1 MFNDWTIEREINMIT
16 LTPEQQR
23 AHDTICDW
31 ALTKKSNLLTLGGY
45 AGTGKT
51 TLVGRVASTLK
62 QSKMKI
68 AFCAISG
75 KASTVLKSKLQDT
88 LGVDDYCGTIHSLIY
103 LLIGKEK
110 LQSGRHELYF
120 RVSADPTAM
129 RLMYDLI
136 ILDEASMVNEYIFKD
151 LSSLGIPILAVGDH
165 GQLPPVRGSFN
176 LMENPQIKLENI
188 MRQAEGNPIIMMAQM
203 ARETGNI
210 PYGQYGKQCFK
221 TKELSALYDH
231 SYADINSI
239 ALCAL
244 NKTRVRMNSHAREI
258 LKRNNPI
265 PDFNYPI
272 VGEPLICLYNNHRKM
287 VYNGNI
293 GTLKRI
299 ELQNNAEQK
308 LFDVTVDM
316 GDFEFENCIDP
327 LQFGREY
334 TNVEDKSDE
343 IDYFDWAYVIT
354 CHKAQGSEWKNVLII
369 EEGEWM
375 FKGDLW
381 NRFLY
386 TACTRAKESLI
397 IYKR

>member
-1 MFNDWTIEREINMIT
+1 MIQ
-16 LTPEQQR
+16 LTPEQKK
-23 AHDTICDW
+23 AHEHICDW
-31 ALTKKSNLLTLGGY
+31 ALTKKSKLLTLGGY

-51 TLVGRVASTLK
+51 TLVGHLASTLK
-62 QSKMKI
+62 QSGLRI

-88 LGVDDYCGTIHSLIY
+88 LGAEDYCGTIHSLIY
-103 LLIGKEK
+103 RLIGKER

-120 RVSADPTAM
+120 NMRMGPDLGAM
-129 RLMYDLI
+129 VLPYDLI
-136 ILDEASMVNEYIFKD
+136 ILDEASMVNEYIFRD

-165 GQLPPVRGSFN
+165 GQLPPVKGSFN
-176 LMENPQIKLENI
+176 LMERPHIKLEKI
-188 MRQAEGNPIIMMAQM
+188 MRQAEDNPIIAMAHM
-203 ARETGNI
+203 AREEGKI
-210 PYGQYGKQCFK
+210 PYGQYGNNCFK
-221 TKELSALYDH
+221 TKELSALYEH
-231 SYADINSI
+231 NYADINSI
-239 ALCAL
+239 ALCAI

-293 GTLKRI
+293 GTLKSI
-299 ELQNNAEQK
+299 EVQNTPEQK
-308 LFDVTVDM
+308 LFNVTVDM

-334 TNVEDKSDE
+334 TNVDEKSDE
-343 IDYFDWAYVIT
+343 VDYFDWAYIIT

-381 NRFLY
+381 NRWLY
-386 TACTRAKESLI
+386 TACTRSKESLI